1 MAATVGPGARVRAS
15 CLTDRV
21 GDAGTGEFEYS
32 NLSGRPPGRFIGAA
46 GLVFRGIR
54 RVQRQ
59 VEPYAREWGQHNR
72 AALSASGP
80 LWVALG
86 DSMAQGI
93 GASVPWRGWVGQLAL
108 SIPQYRLV
116 NLSISGGLVAD
127 VLDRQLP
134 AMEALG
140 VVPDLVTCLIG
151 SNDLMNPRH
160 RPGTG
165 DRMYELL
172 ARLPVGT
179 VVGNQPGTFDAA
191 LEVNALIDDAVARR
205 GLVLAELRDPR
216 TRHWRGKLSADRFH
230 PNDRGYAG
238 IAAVFAEA
246 LDRR

>member
-1 MAATVGPGARVRAS
+1 MGDTDDGAF
-15 CLTDRV
+15 D
-21 GDAGTGEFEYS
+21 YS
-32 NLSGRPPGRFIGAA
+32 NLLGRPPGRVVSAA

-54 RVQRQ
+54 TVQGQ

-72 AALSASGP
+72 AALARSGP

-108 SIPQYRLV
+108 QIPQYRLV
-116 NLSISGGLVAD
+116 NLSLSGSRVVD
-127 VLDRQLP
+127 VLDRQIP
-134 AMEALG
+134 ALDTNPG
-140 VVPDLVTCLIG
+140 TPDLVTCLIG

-160 RPGTG
+160 RTG
-165 DRMYELL
+165 AAAAMAELL
-172 ARLPVGT
+172 ERLPVGT

-205 GLVLAELRDPR
+205 GLVLADLRDPR

-238 IAAVFAEA
+238 IAEVFGEA
-246 LDRR
+246 LARR

>member
-1 MAATVGPGARVRAS
+1 MDDT
-15 CLTDRV
+15 
-21 GDAGTGEFEYS
+21 AGGFEYS
-32 NLSGRPPGRFIGAA
+32 NLTGRPPGRWIGAA

-54 RVQRQ
+54 TVQGQ
-59 VEPYAREWGQHNR
+59 VEPYAREWEQHNR
-72 AALSASGP
+72 SAMAGTGP

-108 SIPQYRLV
+108 EIPGYRLV
-116 NLSISGGLVAD
+116 NLSLSGARVAD
-127 VLDRQLP
+127 VLERQLP
-134 AMEALG
+134 ALEALPG
-140 VVPDLVTCLIG
+140 PADLVTCLIG

-160 RPGTG
+160 RAGAAVA
-165 DRMYELL
+165 MAELL
-172 ARLPVGT
+172 ERLPAGA

-205 GLVLAELRDPR
+205 GLVLADLRDPR

-238 IAAVFAEA
+238 IAAVFGEA
-246 LDRR
+246 LARR